1 MDLTT
6 QTSQPNFGRHLL
18 GKIKL
23 GIRNNER
30 FENLSTEIVNNIAN
44 QLLMVDD
51 YNLRKETLNN
61 YLNEI
66 EKAKLIR
73 RYHMVYESPAYNKQL
88 NAALNHLM
96 GQFKLRFSKYFSW
109 HVGVSLFLFAEGSR
123 IISGAFLFLNILRNN
138 YD

>member
-6 QTSQPNFGRHLL
+6 LTTQPNFGRHLL

-30 FENLSTEIVNNIAN
+30 FENLSAEILNNIAN

-51 YNLRKETLNN
+51 YNQRKETLNV

-73 RYHMVYESPAYNKQL
+73 RYHMVYESPAYNKEL
-88 NAALNHLM
+88 SAALNHLM
-96 GQFKLRFSKYFSW
+96 GQFKMRFSKYFS
-109 HVGVSLFLFAEGSR
+109 
-123 IISGAFLFLNILRNN
+123 
-138 YD
+138 

>member
-6 QTSQPNFGRHLL
+6 QTAQPNFGRHLL

-30 FENLSTEIVNNIAN
+30 FENLSTDILNNIAN
-44 QLLMVDD
+44 QLLMVED
-51 YNLRKETLNN
+51 YDLRKETLNS
-61 YLNEI
+61 YLSEI

-88 NAALNHLM
+88 SAALNHLM
-96 GQFKLRFSKYFSW
+96 SQFKMRFSKYFS
-109 HVGVSLFLFAEGSR
+109 
-123 IISGAFLFLNILRNN
+123 
-138 YD
+138 